1 MAKENKAAADNVFG
15 DYKKDTL
22 TKPRD
27 LAWSNW
33 AKFEKVGDMAQGYI
47 RDVFYRAAEGKF
59 KEQRGITLEQT
70 DGKMVN
76 VGIKRL
82 PFVLS
87 QTDDLRI
94 GDPLTVELI
103 ELKDPAEKGLSP
115 TKIFGFYGKR
125 IAIEGKTV
133 AQLDAEDFAK
143 GGSKPVVADGAATDP
158 TDADVGF

>member
-1 MAKENKAAADNVFG
+1 MTKKIEGDIFS

-22 TKPRD
+22 TRPRD

-33 AKFEKVGDMAQGYI
+33 AKFENVGDKSQGYI

-59 KEQRGITLEQT
+59 KEQRGITLEQQ
-70 DGKMVN
+70 DGKMIN

-82 PFVLS
+82 SFILS

-115 TKIFGFYGKR
+115 TKIFGFYGKKLTT
-125 IAIEGKTV
+125 EGKTV
-133 AQLDAEDFAK
+133 LELDTEDQAK
-143 GGSKPVVADGAATDP
+143 GGTVPPVTDITLDEAFP
-158 TDADVGF
+158 S